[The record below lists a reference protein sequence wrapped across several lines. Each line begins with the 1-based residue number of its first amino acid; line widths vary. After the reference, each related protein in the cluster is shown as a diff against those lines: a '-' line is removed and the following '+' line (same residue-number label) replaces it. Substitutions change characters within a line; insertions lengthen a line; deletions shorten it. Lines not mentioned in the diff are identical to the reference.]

1 MTYERTVL
9 FTCDLQ
15 KHILVCFEM
24 LPCFVTKLMIYRS
37 KNRNK
42 IVFNS
47 EKYITQYF
55 PYFLCF
61 HVSHKTCFTSNCVAF
76 LLLKMQS
83 HLQLFSN
90 FWGIN
95 PVVEMGMNKPEKE
108 LFSCCKNC
116 DCTVCLA
123 TC

>member
-1 MTYERTVL
+1 MREQFYSR
-9 FTCDLQ
+9 DLQ

-24 LPCFVTKLMIYRS
+24 LPFLRPCFVTKLMIYRS

-42 IVFNS
+42 IVLNS

-55 PYFLCF
+55 PYFYVFTF
-61 HVSHKTCFTSNCVAF
+61 HVFTSNCVAF

-90 FWGIN
+90 FLRIN
-95 PVVEMGMNKPEKE
+95 PVVKMGMNKPEKE

-116 DCTVCLA
+116 DCTVCLV